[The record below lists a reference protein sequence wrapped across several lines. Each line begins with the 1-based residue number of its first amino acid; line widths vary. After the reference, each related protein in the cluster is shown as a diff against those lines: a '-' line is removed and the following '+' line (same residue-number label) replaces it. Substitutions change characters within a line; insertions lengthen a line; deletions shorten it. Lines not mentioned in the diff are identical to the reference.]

1 MHCRRPGSY
10 SRGSGSWKDSPSSS
24 PAPGSG
30 SDSLRRQGGDG
41 SSGGSS
47 SSRIV
52 VTQNS
57 STDAS
62 GSGSLPLSGLTSSQ
76 YLNDVI
82 SSHERGSAGSP
93 SSDRSSGRDTSSI
106 SFRLLFGKKITDL
119 PGEQVNDSS
128 SGSVLFSFAPS
139 SKCLEGLFQLT
150 WHSTRALNLALEI
163 QSS

>member
-41 SSGGSS
+41 SGGGSSS

-106 SFRLLFGKKITDL
+106 SFRLLFGENKSVVCNYQVSRTRPRGPRTPLL
-119 PGEQVNDSS
+119 PNDASLVGFKS
-128 SGSVLFSFAPS
+128 AS
-139 SKCLEGLFQLT
+139 
-150 WHSTRALNLALEI
+150 HY
-163 QSS
+163 